1 MIIQT
6 KYTTDTLTVMT
17 QVLQQTDPLIIC
29 INYI

>member
-6 KYTTDTLTVMT
+6 KYTTNTLFVMT